1 LAKAEVA
8 EDWLKGDRDMWL
20 AVELLITVVVLV
32 VLLGVIN
39 AKVLDVFWWKKMN
52 VDTIIGQLI
61 LFIVLIGVAINIV
74 RLF

>member
-1 LAKAEVA
+1 
-8 EDWLKGDRDMWL
+8 MWL